1 MIHPVV
7 GGGGLAYLKPIEG
20 LSTKAKKRYPRRGS
34 TKSAKGKRE
43 PRRGRKDREEPPPPH
58 QPSPGGSASATPPQG
73 GSDPEEQTGNIL
85 YTINREHG
93 LHLAKVSGKEDCAGL
108 NITPPLRGSRREG
121 GARSRAGGGQTPRS
135 VSDYQRRVGSVVLG
149 TLIQSGGDGRG
160 RARLCAGG
168 TPALPGSSHPM
179 TSSHPGHKVADAFGC
194 RLPSKESHLSSGP
207 FVSIR
212 GSSSL
217 NDQPFFLA

>member
-168 TPALPGSSHPM
+168 TPALPG
-179 TSSHPGHKVADAFGC
+179 DAAPSYGAGACLNNGSRCVLQRFG
-194 RLPSKESHLSSGP
+194 R
-207 FVSIR
+207 VWRRRR
-212 GSSSL
+212 G
-217 NDQPFFLA
+217 FLALQPRAHVKWLPPVR